1 MLRNLQ
7 RTTLVGLIS
16 LSASWVTPVLAEED
30 ADAIEE
36 EIIVTATYRDT
47 RLMDTPLTI
56 SAITA
61 EEIALKGI
69 EDIQTLHQ
77 SIPGLS
83 YRTNSQT
90 YNTLSIRGLTPPA
103 AGGSSV
109 VGVYMDDMPITDS
122 QNGGLRQTLGPLFD
136 VARVE
141 VLKGPQGTLYG
152 EGAMGGS
159 IRYTS
164 NKPDPRGLSWSA
176 KLTTEAIG
184 ESSGLSYVAHGMLNV
199 PIGDQLAARFV
210 GY

>member
-56 SAITA
+56 SAVTA
-61 EEIALKGI
+61 EDIALKGI
-69 EDIQTLHQ
+69 EDIQTLYQ

-122 QNGGLRQTLGPLFD
+122 QNGGTG
-136 VARVE
+136 
-141 VLKGPQGTLYG
+141 
-152 EGAMGGS
+152 
-159 IRYTS
+159 
-164 NKPDPRGLSWSA
+164 
-176 KLTTEAIG
+176 
-184 ESSGLSYVAHGMLNV
+184 
-199 PIGDQLAARFV
+199 
-210 GY
+210 

>member
-56 SAITA
+56 SAVTA
-61 EEIALKGI
+61 EDIALKGI
-69 EDIQTLHQ
+69 EDIQTLYQ

-90 YNTLSIRGLTPPA
+90 YNTLSIR
-103 AGGSSV
+103 
-109 VGVYMDDMPITDS
+109 
-122 QNGGLRQTLGPLFD
+122 
-136 VARVE
+136 
-141 VLKGPQGTLYG
+141 
-152 EGAMGGS
+152 
-159 IRYTS
+159 
-164 NKPDPRGLSWSA
+164 
-176 KLTTEAIG
+176 
-184 ESSGLSYVAHGMLNV
+184 
-199 PIGDQLAARFV
+199 
-210 GY
+210 